1 MQLCRG
7 WRRPAVGH
15 QSRRIN
21 GGPYGGTIMLM
32 RWVLAAAMA
41 VGIAAQARA
50 DAVEDFY
57 KGKTITMVVSYG
69 PGGGYDTYGRILA
82 QHMSKHIP
90 GKPNIIINNM
100 PGAGSLKGANYI
112 YNVAPKDG
120 TAFGIFARNIP
131 LIALLQT
138 DQNVQ
143 FDPTKFTWIG
153 SSSSGENDAYVLIAR
168 KDAKNKSIE
177 DLRKKGGEPLI
188 LGSTGE
194 GTSSDAWPVV
204 LRDMLGFNIKNIG
217 GYTDSGALYLAM
229 ERGEIEGRTTGISS
243 VKSNKPEWLKPDG
256 MMQVLVVMGRKTRYP
271 ELPNVPT
278 ARELAKSDNDRA
290 LIEILELPYAMSR
303 PFAAPPGVPKDRADA
318 LVKAFMQTHK
328 DPDYLKDAEKLKV
341 DVSPIDGDDV
351 RARIESISKVPPDVM
366 KGVEKLITS
375 N

>member
-1 MQLCRG
+1 M
-7 WRRPAVGH
+7 
-15 QSRRIN
+15 
-21 GGPYGGTIMLM
+21 MLM
-32 RWVLAAAMA
+32 RFATALMLLATAAIPA
-41 VGIAAQARA
+41 KA

-57 KGKTITMVVSYG
+57 KGKTITMIVSYG

-90 GKPNIIINNM
+90 GKPTIIINNM

-131 LIALLQT
+131 LLALIDKT

-177 DLRKKGGEPLI
+177 DLRKKDGPPLI

-256 MMQVLVVMGRKTRYP
+256 IMQILVVMGRKTRYP

-290 LIEILELPYAMSR
+290 LIEVLELPYAMSR
-303 PFAAPPGVPKDRADA
+303 PFAAPPGVPKDRAAA
-318 LVKAFMQTHK
+318 LVKAFMETHK
-328 DPDYLKDAEKLKV
+328 DPAYLKDAEKLKV

-351 RARIESISKVPPDVM
+351 RARIESIAKVPPALM
-366 KGVEKLITS
+366 KQVEKLITS

>member
-1 MQLCRG
+1 MM
-7 WRRPAVGH
+7 
-15 QSRRIN
+15 
-21 GGPYGGTIMLM
+21 MLM
-32 RWVLAAAMA
+32 RFAAAMLLVA
-41 VGIAAQARA
+41 GAASAAKA
-50 DAVEDFY
+50 DPVEDFY
-57 KGKTITMVVSYG
+57 KGKTINMIVSYG

-82 QHMSKHIP
+82 QHMAKHIP
-90 GKPNIIINNM
+90 GKPTIVIQNM

-153 SSSSGENDAYVLIAR
+153 SSSSGENDAYVLISR

-177 DLRKKGGEPLI
+177 DLRKKDGPPLI

-243 VKSNKPEWLKPDG
+243 VKSNKPDWLKPDG
-256 MMQVLVVMGRKTRYP
+256 PMQILVVMGRKTRYP

-278 ARELAKSDNDRA
+278 ARELAKSDQDRA
-290 LIEILELPYAMSR
+290 LIEVLELPYAMSR
-303 PFAAPPGVPKDRADA
+303 PFAAPPGVPKERAAA
-318 LVKAFMQTHK
+318 LVKAFMETHK
-328 DPDYLKDAEKLKV
+328 DPDYLKDAERLKI

-351 RARIESISKVPPDVM
+351 RARIESIKRVPQETL
-366 KGVEKLITS
+366 KRVEKIITS

>member
-1 MQLCRG
+1 M
-7 WRRPAVGH
+7 V
-15 QSRRIN
+15 
-21 GGPYGGTIMLM
+21 M
-32 RWVLAAAMA
+32 RWTMAALLLAGALT
-41 VGIAAQARA
+41 GQARA
-50 DAVEDFY
+50 DAVSDFY
-57 KGKTITMVVSYG
+57 KGKTITMIVSYG

-90 GKPNIIINNM
+90 GNPTIIINNM

-120 TAFGIFARNIP
+120 TAFGTFARNIP
-131 LIALLQT
+131 LLALLDKT

-168 KDAKNKSIE
+168 KDAKAKSIE
-177 DLRKKGGEPLI
+177 ELRKPGGPPLI

-194 GTSSDAWPVV
+194 GTSSDAWPIV
-204 LRDMLGFNIKNIG
+204 LRDMLGFNIKPIA

-256 MMQVLVVMGRKTRYP
+256 IMQILVVMGRKTRYP

-278 ARELAKSDNDRA
+278 ARELAKSDKDRA
-290 LIEILELPYAMSR
+290 LIEVLELPYAMSR
-303 PFAAPPGVPKDRADA
+303 PFAAPPGVPKERADA
-318 LVKAFMQTHK
+318 LVKAFMETHK
-328 DPDYLKDAEKLKV
+328 DPAYLKEAERLKI

>member
-1 MQLCRG
+1 MM
-7 WRRPAVGH
+7 
-15 QSRRIN
+15 
-21 GGPYGGTIMLM
+21 MLM
-32 RWVLAAAMA
+32 RFAAALA
-41 VGIAAQARA
+41 LVAGASVAAKA
-50 DAVEDFY
+50 DPVEDFY
-57 KGKTITMVVSYG
+57 KGKTINMIVSYG
-69 PGGGYDTYGRILA
+69 PGGGYDTYGRVLA
-82 QHMSKHIP
+82 QHMAKHIP
-90 GKPNIIINNM
+90 GKPTIVIQNM

-131 LIALLQT
+131 LLALLQT

-153 SSSSGENDAYVLIAR
+153 SSSSGENDAYVLISR

-177 DLRKKGGEPLI
+177 DLRKKDGPPLI

-243 VKSNKPEWLKPDG
+243 VKSNKPDWLKADG
-256 MMQVLVVMGRKTRYP
+256 PMQILVVMGRKTRYP

-278 ARELAKSDNDRA
+278 ARELAKSDQDRS
-290 LIEILELPYAMSR
+290 LIEVLELPYAMSR
-303 PFAAPPGVPKDRADA
+303 PFAAPPGVPKERAAA
-318 LVKAFMQTHK
+318 LVKAFMETHT
-328 DPDYLKDAEKLKV
+328 DPEYLKDAERLKI
-341 DVSPIDGDDV
+341 DVSPIDGEDV
-351 RARIESISKVPPDVM
+351 RARIESIRSVPAETL
-366 KGVEKLITS
+366 KKVEKIITA

>member
-1 MQLCRG
+1 M
-7 WRRPAVGH
+7 V
-15 QSRRIN
+15 
-21 GGPYGGTIMLM
+21 M
-32 RWVLAAAMA
+32 RWTMAALLLAGALT
-41 VGIAAQARA
+41 GQARA

-57 KGKTITMVVSYG
+57 KGKTITMIVSYG
-69 PGGGYDTYGRILA
+69 PGGGYDIYGRLLA
-82 QHMSKHIP
+82 QHMAKHIP
-90 GKPNIIINNM
+90 GKPTIIINNM

-131 LIALLQT
+131 LLALLDKT

-153 SSSSGENDAYVLIAR
+153 SSSSGENDAYVLISR

-177 DLRKKGGEPLI
+177 DLRKPGGPPLI

-194 GTSSDAWPVV
+194 GTSSDAWPIV
-204 LRDMLGFNIKNIG
+204 LRDMLGFNIKPIA

-243 VKSNKPEWLKPDG
+243 VKSNKPDWLKPDG
-256 MMQVLVVMGRKTRYP
+256 PMQILVVMGRKTRYP

-278 ARELAKSDNDRA
+278 ARELAKSAEDRS

-303 PFAAPPGVPKDRADA
+303 PFAAPPGVPADRAAA
-318 LVKAFMQTHK
+318 LVKAFMETHT
-328 DPDYLKDAEKLKV
+328 DPDYLKDAEKLKI
-341 DVSPIDGDDV
+341 DVSPIDGNDV
-351 RARIESISKVPPDVM
+351 RARIESIKNVPPETL
-366 KGVEKLITS
+366 KKVEKIITA

>member
-1 MQLCRG
+1 
-7 WRRPAVGH
+7 
-15 QSRRIN
+15 
-21 GGPYGGTIMLM
+21 MLM
-32 RWVLAAAMA
+32 RWIVAAALAA
-41 VGIAAQARA
+41 GLTAQARA

-57 KGKTITMVVSYG
+57 KGKTVTMIVSYG

-82 QHMSKHIP
+82 QHMSKYIP

-229 ERGEIEGRTTGISS
+229 ERNEIEGRTTGISS
-243 VKSNKPEWLKPDG
+243 VKANKPDWLKPDG
-256 MMQVLVVMGRKTRYP
+256 IMQILVVMGRKTRYS

-278 ARELAKSDNDRA
+278 ARELAKSDEDRG
-290 LIEILELPYAMSR
+290 LIEVLELPYAMSR
-303 PFAAPPGVPKDRADA
+303 PFAAPPGVPADRAKA
-318 LVKAFMQTHK
+318 LQKAFMATHK
-328 DPDYLKDAEKLKV
+328 DPDYLKDAERLKV

-351 RARIESISKVPPDVM
+351 RERIESIKKVPAPTL
-366 KGVEKLITS
+366 KKVEKLITS

>member
-1 MQLCRG
+1 
-7 WRRPAVGH
+7 
-15 QSRRIN
+15 
-21 GGPYGGTIMLM
+21 MLM
-32 RWVLAAAMA
+32 RSIKAALALTGMLT
-41 VGIAAQARA
+41 VQAKA

-57 KGKTITMVVSYG
+57 KGKTITMIVSYG
-69 PGGGYDTYGRILA
+69 PGGGYDIYGRLLA

-90 GKPNIIINNM
+90 GHPTIIINNM

-120 TAFGIFARNIP
+120 TVFGTFARNT
-131 LIALLQT
+131 ALLALIDKT

-143 FDPTKFTWIG
+143 YDPLKFTWLG
-153 SSSSGENDAYVLIAR
+153 SSSSGANDAYVLIAR

-177 DLRKKGGEPLI
+177 DLRRKDGPPLI

-194 GTSSDAWPVV
+194 GTSSDAMPIV
-204 LRDMLGFNIKNIG
+204 LRDMLGFNIKGIA

-243 VKSNKPEWLKPDG
+243 VKSNKPDWLKPDG
-256 MMQVLVVMGRKTRYP
+256 PMHVLVVMGRATRYP

-278 ARELAKSDNDRA
+278 ARELAKTDNDRK
-290 LIEILELPYAMSR
+290 LIEVIELPYSTSR

-318 LVKAFMQTHK
+318 LMKAFMETHK
-328 DPDYLKDAEKLKV
+328 DPEYLAAATKLGV
-341 DVSPIDGDDV
+341 DVSPIDGNEV
-351 RARIESISKVPPDVM
+351 RKLIEGISKVPPDLM
-366 KGVEKLITS
+366 KQVEAVIRA